1 MGIIMDHVKKSL
13 ELFASKFNCAQSV
26 FASFSNELGLDEEQA
41 LKIGGCFGSGMR
53 KGEVCGACAGALMA
67 LGLKYG
73 QSEVG
78 DLESKLKSDDVC
90 VKFLEKFESLNGS
103 YICNELLNC
112 DIRTKEGVEY
122 AVENNL
128 FTEFCPK
135 MVESATLIAEELIN
149 E

>member
-1 MGIIMDHVKKSL
+1 MEHVDKAL
-13 ELFASKFNCAQSV
+13 DLFESKFNCAQAV
-26 FASFSNELGLDEEQA
+26 FASFSQELGLDEKQA

-53 KGEVCGACAGALMA
+53 KGEVCGACTGALMV

-78 DLESKLKSDDVC
+78 DRESKLKSDDVC
-90 VKFLEKFESLNGS
+90 VRFLEKFESLNGS

-122 AVENNL
+122 AVKNNL

-135 MVESATLIAEELIN
+135 MVESATLIVEELIN